1 MMKGYILADFM
12 NAVIEKEHLAEG
24 NATDKWEVVPYE
36 LKGIS
41 GKMLNA
47 SAENFPAP
55 VTVEPKLTGWHRI
68 YVCMLD
74 YGGRFFGNHTYLK
87 LTDDEYS
94 SHMRAADMGRYI
106 AWSLQEKAE
115 EAFWKAADMTGQSVT
130 IEKRRDGT
138 EHTANILYLRFEPM
152 SEDEIEQYKAQCRN
166 KQAKTMLAHMD
177 GDFFLCERWDE
188 PKDYLAALSV
198 YRDADVGI
206 VSQEIMNDLVNWDAV
221 DPEQAAVRRGWD
233 HTRAHYMKRF
243 QKMKDEIYPL
253 EIEYAHRHGMKL
265 FAAQRMALSNFCFP
279 LAQQIFDL
287 EFVRENQHL
296 RCEQRDGTKA
306 EFLSYAYQ
314 EVQDFMLASIK
325 KAVQYGFDGVELLFS
340 RGVMLMFEQPVQ
352 DRFDAKYGK
361 GIDVHRLPMSDARLT
376 GVWCDIMG
384 EFIARVR
391 GVLDEAA
398 KAQGRERI
406 ELYITAAHAIADSKT
421 IGLDVEALA
430 KAGLIDGVVQS
441 NMSMWEM
448 TDDVLDADGLV
459 DIEAYCRKAETE
471 YVIKRQFGSDMPRL
485 LAGLAEYR
493 RIADESGIRLFT
505 ELQWE
510 NSRPA
515 EQFVKAAKSVYEA
528 GGQSIALWDCYPSR
542 VQVKSEWSAVSRLG
556 DREYVRQMSEEGSA
570 YHTVY
575 KVLSFDGRDMRF
587 YHPSW
592 RG

>member
-1 MMKGYILADFM
+1 MQGYIISDFGNAVLEKDRLADF
-12 NAVIEKEHLAEG
+12 
-24 NATDKWEVVPYE
+24 NATDKWEVVSYE
-36 LKGIS
+36 LKGVS
-41 GKMLNA
+41 GTMLNA

-55 VTVEPKLTGWHRI
+55 VTVEPKLVGWHKI

-74 YGGRFFGNHTYLK
+74 YGGRSFSNHIHLK

-115 EAFWKAADMTGQSVT
+115 EALWKAADMTNQSVT
-130 IEKRRDGT
+130 IEKRKDGT

-152 SEDEIEQYKAQCRN
+152 SAEEVEKYKAQCENR
-166 KQAKTMLAHMD
+166 QAKTMLAHMD
-177 GDFFLCERWDE
+177 GDFFLFERWDK
-188 PKDYLAALSV
+188 PSDFLAALSV
-198 YRDADVGI
+198 YKDADVGI
-206 VSQEIMNDLVNWDAV
+206 VSQEIMNDMVNW
-221 DPEQAAVRRGWD
+221 EAVRPETVASRRAWD
-233 HTRAHYMKRF
+233 HTRAYYMKRF

-279 LAQQIFDL
+279 LAQKIFDL
-287 EFVRENQHL
+287 EFVCENQHL
-296 RCEQRDGTKA
+296 RCEQRDGTKS
-306 EFLSYAYQ
+306 EFLSYAYK
-314 EVQDFMLASIK
+314 EVQDFMIGTVV
-325 KAVQYGFDGVELLFS
+325 KAAEYGFDGIELLFS

-352 DRFDAKYGK
+352 DRFDAKYGS
-361 GIDVHRLPMSDARLT
+361 GIDVHRLPMSDERLI

-384 EFIARVR
+384 EFIARMR
-391 GVLDEAA
+391 GALDEAA
-398 KAQGRERI
+398 KGGRRMEI
-406 ELYITAAHAIADSKT
+406 YITAAHAAADSKT

-441 NMSMWEM
+441 NMSMWEL
-448 TDDVLDADGLV
+448 TDDVLDADGLI
-459 DIEAYCRKAETE
+459 DIQAYCRKAESE
-471 YVIKRQFGSDMPRL
+471 YIIKRQFGSDMPRL
-485 LAGLAEYR
+485 LNGLAEYR
-493 RIADESGIRLFT
+493 RIADENGIRLFT

-515 EQFVKAAKSVYEA
+515 EQFVKAAKSVYAA

-542 VQVKSEWSAVSRLG
+542 VQVRSEWNAVSHLG
-556 DREYVRQMSEEGSA
+556 DREYVREMSEEGSA
-570 YHTVY
+570 YYTIH
-575 KVLSFDGRDMRF
+575 KVLSFGGRDMRF